1 MVLRAMNPTI
11 IAVDEITQYQ
21 DIRAMTMAAGCGVG
35 LLATI
40 HASDV
45 EELLQK
51 PLYRELLEEKVFAL
65 AVRITRNTGKR
76 TYTVE
81 ALP

>member
-1 MVLRAMNPTI
+1 
-11 IAVDEITQYQ
+11 VDEITQYQ

-51 PLYRELLEEKVFAL
+51 PLYRELLE
-65 AVRITRNTGKR
+65 
-76 TYTVE
+76 
-81 ALP
+81 